1 MSPTG
6 GWDSSKLTNSSV
18 SRKQFTFDRDVLRA
32 AWRELEQAGFT
43 VSSATPDLL
52 ADGVVLIAYRSSDDI
67 GYMVAFRELG
77 HLVHYGAVYLWGG
90 DLESSPKPWVQRD
103 VRSRLETYISKI
115 CQSVASTAPGEGN
128 RQATLAKAAYSIGG
142 LAEGHGV
149 DPEAFRSQLED
160 AGEACGLELNRI
172 KATVQTSLRAG
183 IRNPW
188 MLEDKPNPNTHKSTR
203 PSGTTFRG
211 RVKL

>member
-1 MSPTG
+1 M
-6 GWDSSKLTNSSV
+6 
-18 SRKQFTFDRDVLRA
+18 RYTFDRDVLKA
-32 AWRELEQAGFT
+32 ARRELEQAGFT

-52 ADGVVLIAYRSSDDI
+52 ADGVVMTAYRSSDDA
-67 GYMVAFRELG
+67 GYLVAFRELG

-103 VRSRLETYISKI
+103 IRSRLETYISKV
-115 CQSVASTAPGEGN
+115 CQSVSSTAPGQGN
-128 RQATLAKAAYSIGG
+128 RQAELAKAAYSVGG

-149 DPEAFRSQLED
+149 DPEAFRSQLEE
-160 AGEACGLELNRI
+160 AGQACGLELNRI

-188 MLEDKPNPNTHKSTR
+188 MLEDKPAPQSSKQSRSSGNSWK
-203 PSGTTFRG
+203 PSEGG
-211 RVKL
+211 W